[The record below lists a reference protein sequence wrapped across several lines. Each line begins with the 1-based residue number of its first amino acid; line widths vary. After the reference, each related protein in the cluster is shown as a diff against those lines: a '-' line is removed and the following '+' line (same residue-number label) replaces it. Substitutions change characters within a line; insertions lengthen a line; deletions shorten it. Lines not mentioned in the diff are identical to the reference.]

1 MHETR
6 EDQLA
11 ELSCYLDGSSTR
23 LSGVLQRLGWTDEKT
38 SDVDL
43 ALCPLNSAHRV
54 PPSSLADHVR
64 DCRLAKAGYDAEE
77 RERMKESSEFYYAKS
92 TSVVPVVVDR
102 EMQEKVISQC
112 PPSSSSRDQGRDRQ
126 TTSFTQ
132 AVSSASSE
140 ERSLP
145 LRDEELTTAQKL
157 AMHNYVV
164 QQASKANNRTSAFS
178 AEDSSLTADLAETV
192 QKQDDDSKGPK
203 SHLEILAELRDYKR
217 RRQSYRAK
225 NVHITKRSTTE
236 VMRQVIETQMEMLE
250 QMNRGSNDSER
261 NSSGTDNRS
270 SDRTSSPAVRVDS
283 PRRHGRPDSPR
294 PYQRHRRE
302 ERHSKH
308 KKSRDKSR
316 SRSPSRRK
324 KHRH

>member
-1 MHETR
+1 M
-6 EDQLA
+6 
-11 ELSCYLDGSSTR
+11 GS
-23 LSGVLQRLGWTDEKT
+23 
-38 SDVDL
+38 
-43 ALCPLNSAHRV
+43 AC
-54 PPSSLADHVR
+54 
-64 DCRLAKAGYDAEE
+64 
-77 RERMKESSEFYYAKS
+77 
-92 TSVVPVVVDR
+92 VDR
-102 EMQEKVISQC
+102 EIQEKIISQC
-112 PPSSSSRDQGRDRQ
+112 PSASSSWDQERIKDRQ
-126 TTSFTQ
+126 MTSFTQ

-164 QQASKANNRTSAFS
+164 QQASKVTNRTPAFS

-261 NSSGTDNRS
+261 NSSDTDNRS

-294 PYQRHRRE
+294 PYHRHRRE

-308 KKSRDKSR
+308 KKSQDKSR
-316 SRSPSRRK
+316 SRSPNRRK